1 MTIDQALHTVDE
13 LCPNQI
19 ERARKIAWLDTID
32 RQIFRDVI
40 ARHERNAED
49 AEIPAAFAGYDQ
61 DTDADTELL
70 AKAPYDEIYRF
81 YLETQINFA
90 NREIEAYNESAAL
103 YGAAWGNFAREYH
116 RTHKSRQPAIHHDFG
131 DARRDW
137 RNPLKR

>member
-13 LCPNQI
+13 LLPNQI

-40 ARHERNAED
+40 ARHDPD
-49 AEIPAAFAGYDQ
+49 ADTPETFAGYSQ
-61 DTDADTELL
+61 DTDPDTALL

-90 NREIEAYNESAAL
+90 NREIDAYNESAAL

-137 RNPLKR
+137 CNPLKR

>member
-13 LCPNQI
+13 LLPNQI

-40 ARHERNAED
+40 ARHEPDED
-49 AEIPAAFAGYDQ
+49 TPESFSGYDQ
-61 DTDADTELL
+61 DTEPDTELL

-90 NREIEAYNESAAL
+90 NREIDAYNESAAL
-103 YGAAWGNFAREYH
+103 YGAAWGNYAREYH
-116 RTHKSRQPAIHHDFG
+116 RTHKSRQAAIHHDFG

-137 RNPLKR
+137 CNPLKR